1 MKNKIKKLQ
10 VQKWL
15 LSGRTITARQCTRMY
30 GADRLADIIYQLKEQ
45 GGGMNIQTII
55 VHGTDRNL
63 DPVHYAKY
71 KWLGET
77 PRIVFKSINKHK
89 FIIYDFY
96 HKYPMAV
103 PKIKRHIADFL
114 KKNNAVA
121 SLMRYS
127 KKNSEVFVTAGK
139 NTFFFHISN
148 K

>member
-77 PRIVFKSINKHK
+77 PRIVFKHINKHK
-89 FIIYDFY
+89 FIIYHFY
-96 HKYPMAV
+96 HKYPMTV
-103 PKIKRHIADFL
+103 PKIKRYITEFL
-114 KKNNAVA
+114 KKNKAVPY
-121 SLMRYS
+121 LMQYS
-127 KKNSEVFVTAGK
+127 KKHNVVTLMVGEK
-139 NTFFFHISN
+139 GYFFHIFN